1 MRTYSTSLAR
11 KYNLPLLLIL
21 GGILFSLYL
30 QLQIP
35 TEVFFSG
42 DAGPKL
48 LLTKQF
54 ASGNF
59 HVDLDLPVEPWV
71 RNLWASGLYP
81 FDPPFA
87 YSIDNRYYIQY
98 PFPFPL
104 ISAPFYRLF
113 GWRGLYIIPLIS
125 TWIIWG
131 RFYVVCQQLRLG
143 ITTISF
149 GLATLIF
156 ASPFTLYGAMFW
168 EHTIAVA
175 LAFYGLSI
183 ILISTTQELSKTKAI
198 LSGILVGLS
207 VWFRAEL
214 IIVVLAIC
222 LFFFAAPK
230 LNFNYQKKGFFL
242 IGMLLTVALFLG
254 INTIAYNHPLGIY
267 SLPLGLKSAPVGT
280 EEFSNFGG
288 ASSQSLQGVGRIAR
302 ILMVFVK
309 LNGRLLLY
317 FPITIVPILYALIF
331 FAFNK
336 IKLKPNVFFLF
347 SIWIA
352 ISFAIPLLGW
362 EGAKEWAPRYLLI
375 LIPIITLIATI
386 ALNSLMR
393 IRNYRLRNVI
403 LVIFL
408 LSLASGAFV
417 NTYLGTVHLSRDYHQ
432 RVLPALNFLQAHPNT
447 VVAVS
452 SHYISQELAAAFDEK
467 VFFLTKNN
475 DELKK
480 LGLVLKDKGY
490 KQFIYVV
497 AQEHKE
503 KVDSLEFTSG
513 DKLSAINFSQ
523 LGRFG
528 TYILYEA
535 SIMEL
540 SENTGL
546 QP

>member
-104 ISAPFYRLF
+104 ITAPFYRLF

-222 LFFFAAPK
+222 LFFFCRA
-230 LNFNYQKKGFFL
+230 
-242 IGMLLTVALFLG
+242 
-254 INTIAYNHPLGIY
+254 
-267 SLPLGLKSAPVGT
+267 
-280 EEFSNFGG
+280 
-288 ASSQSLQGVGRIAR
+288 
-302 ILMVFVK
+302 
-309 LNGRLLLY
+309 
-317 FPITIVPILYALIF
+317 
-331 FAFNK
+331 
-336 IKLKPNVFFLF
+336 
-347 SIWIA
+347 
-352 ISFAIPLLGW
+352 
-362 EGAKEWAPRYLLI
+362 
-375 LIPIITLIATI
+375 
-386 ALNSLMR
+386 
-393 IRNYRLRNVI
+393 
-403 LVIFL
+403 
-408 LSLASGAFV
+408 
-417 NTYLGTVHLSRDYHQ
+417 
-432 RVLPALNFLQAHPNT
+432 
-447 VVAVS
+447 
-452 SHYISQELAAAFDEK
+452 
-467 VFFLTKNN
+467 
-475 DELKK
+475 
-480 LGLVLKDKGY
+480 
-490 KQFIYVV
+490 
-497 AQEHKE
+497 
-503 KVDSLEFTSG
+503 
-513 DKLSAINFSQ
+513 
-523 LGRFG
+523 
-528 TYILYEA
+528 
-535 SIMEL
+535 
-540 SENTGL
+540 
-546 QP
+546 